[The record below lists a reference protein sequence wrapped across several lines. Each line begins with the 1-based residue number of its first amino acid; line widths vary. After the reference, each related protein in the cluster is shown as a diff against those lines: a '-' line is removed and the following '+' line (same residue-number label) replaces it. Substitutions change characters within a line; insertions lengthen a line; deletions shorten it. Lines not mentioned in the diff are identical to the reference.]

1 MDRNEFLL
9 HLRSQLQ
16 SEMSAGEIEE
26 NIEYYRTYIEEQI
39 GLGRSEEDVLEDLGG
54 PEILARSLLAAR
66 EASGQG
72 YRRSDSYDGSGR
84 AHERQERRAYS
95 TEDMDWRD
103 RLRANATLIGIIFAF
118 VVVLILVV
126 GLVSGIVRLIAPILV
141 PVLILWFCYRL
152 LTRSR

>member
-66 EASGQG
+66 EAAGQG
-72 YRRSDSYDGSGR
+72 YRRN
-84 AHERQERRAYS
+84 RR
-95 TEDMDWRD
+95 
-103 RLRANATLIGIIFAF
+103 NF
-118 VVVLILVV
+118 
-126 GLVSGIVRLIAPILV
+126 
-141 PVLILWFCYRL
+141 
-152 LTRSR
+152 